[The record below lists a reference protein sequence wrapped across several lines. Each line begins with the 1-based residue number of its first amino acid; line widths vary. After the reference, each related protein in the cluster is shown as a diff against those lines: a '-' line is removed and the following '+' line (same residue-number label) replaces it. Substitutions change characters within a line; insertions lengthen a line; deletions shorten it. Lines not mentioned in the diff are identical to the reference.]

1 MATALARDPL
11 PKEVLEALSSVGRTL
26 PFEDGEA
33 VAKVGRRGRAFSL
46 LLEGVLAV
54 HDRNGE
60 AIAMLAAGDPF
71 GEIGF
76 LLDGPRVATLR
87 AVTRGRALRVE
98 GADLDRWIDANPA
111 LARDFLLWLARRLA
125 TRLSAQVHDTRRFV
139 ALVAHDSMKDKLV
152 AFARAHREE
161 LEAFHIVATATTAKV
176 LLERAGLAVARSVAS
191 GPLGGDMAI
200 GTLVSTGN
208 VDALFFFKDPLTP
221 QAHQADIEALSR
233 LCDVHDVPLATN
245 PATAEAL
252 LRGLVSRAV
261 APAVPAPI
269 ESGPLEALR

>member
-1 MATALARDPL
+1 MSFASIRDPL
-11 PKEVLEALSSVGRTL
+11 PPEVLASLAAAGRTL
-26 PFEDGEA
+26 PFEDGDA

-46 LLEGVLAV
+46 LLEGALAV

-60 AIAMLAAGDPF
+60 AIATLLPGDPF

-76 LLDGPRVATLR
+76 LLDRPRVATLR
-87 AVTRGRALRVE
+87 AVRPGRALRVE
-98 GADLDRWIDANPA
+98 GDDLDRWLDAHPA
-111 LARDFLLWLARRLA
+111 QARDFLLWLARRLA
-125 TRLSAQVHDTRRFV
+125 MRLSAQVHDTRRFV
-139 ALVAHDSMKDKLV
+139 ALVAHDSMKSKLV
-152 AFARAHREE
+152 AFARAHRGQ
-161 LEAFHIVATATTAKV
+161 LEAFQIVATGTTAKV

-252 LRGLVSRAV
+252 LRGLASRA
-261 APAVPAPI
+261 APPAVPSPI
-269 ESGPLEALR
+269 ESGPLGSVR